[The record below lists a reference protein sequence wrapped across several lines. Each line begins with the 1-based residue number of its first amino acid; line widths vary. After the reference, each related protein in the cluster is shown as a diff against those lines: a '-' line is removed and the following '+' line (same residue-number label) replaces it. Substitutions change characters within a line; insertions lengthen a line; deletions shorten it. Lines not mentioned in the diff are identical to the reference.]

1 MTWTTRPRSERAGL
15 ASIETGEGAQIVLL
29 HGVGLRSEA
38 WNRQIDAL
46 AVRYHVTAL
55 DMPGHG
61 DSAVRAGV
69 TSVSDYTDAVLA
81 ALEGPALVVGHSM
94 GAMIALDLAVRAPDR
109 VKGVVAL
116 NAVFERSPEAA
127 RAVQARAA
135 ELDGDTVADPT
146 GALARWFGTDDTP
159 ERAACHDWLC
169 SVTQAGYK
177 AAYTA
182 FAHNPGPRRADL
194 AHLSCPALFMTGALE
209 PNSTPA
215 MSEAMA
221 ALAPKGR
228 AIIVPGAAHMMPM
241 THPEVVNAAL
251 WNFAAEV
258 LL

>member
-1 MTWTTRPRSERAGL
+1 MIWTTRPRSERAGL
-15 ASIETGEGAQIVLL
+15 AAIEAGAGAQIVLL

-46 AVRYHVTAL
+46 AEAYQVTAF

-61 DSAVRAGV
+61 ESAVR
-69 TSVSDYTDAVLA
+69 SEMNRVSDFADAVLA
-81 ALEGPALVVGHSM
+81 AIDGPALVVGHSM
-94 GAMIALDLAVRAPDR
+94 GAMIALDLAVRVPEQVR
-109 VKGVVAL
+109 GVVAL

-135 ELDGDTVADPT
+135 DLDGVSVADPT
-146 GALARWFGTDDTP
+146 VALDRWFGPDDSP
-159 ERAACHDWLC
+159 ERLACEDWLC
-169 SVTQAGYK
+169 SVTPAGYK

-194 AHLSCPALFMTGALE
+194 ARLSCPALFMTGGLE
-209 PNSTPA
+209 PNSTPP

-228 AIIVPGAAHMMPM
+228 AIIVPDAAHMMPM

-251 WNFAAEV
+251 LDFAAEV
-258 LL
+258 LS

>member
-1 MTWTTRPRSERAGL
+1 MIWTTRPRYERAGL
-15 ASIETGEGAQIVLL
+15 AAIEAGAGAQIVLL

-46 AVRYHVTAL
+46 AEAHHVTAF

-61 DSAVRAGV
+61 ESAVR
-69 TSVSDYTDAVLA
+69 SEMSRVSDFADAVLA
-81 ALEGPALVVGHSM
+81 AIDGPALVVGHSM
-94 GAMIALDLAVRAPDR
+94 GAMIALDLAVRTPDR
-109 VKGVVAL
+109 VRGVVAL

-135 ELDGDTVADPT
+135 ELDGVSVADPR

-159 ERAACHDWLC
+159 ERAACQDWLC
-169 SVTQAGYK
+169 SVTPAGYK

-194 AHLSCPALFMTGALE
+194 ARLFCPALFMTGGLE

-221 ALAPKGR
+221 AIVPKGR
-228 AIIVPGAAHMMPM
+228 AIIVPDAAHMMPM

-251 WNFAAEV
+251 LDFVAEV
-258 LL
+258 LS

>member
-1 MTWTTRPRSERAGL
+1 MIWTTRPRSDRAGL
-15 ASIETGEGAQIVLL
+15 AAIEAGVGARIVLL

-46 AVRYHVTAL
+46 AARYHVTAL

-61 DSAVRAGV
+61 DSAVRHGM
-69 TSVSDYTDAVLA
+69 TGVSDYADAVL
-81 ALEGPALVVGHSM
+81 ETIDGPALVIGHSM
-94 GAMIALDLAVRAPDR
+94 GAMIALDLAVRALER
-109 VKGVVAL
+109 VRGVVAL

-135 ELDGDTVADPT
+135 ELDGVTVADPT
-146 GALARWFGTDDTP
+146 GALNRWFGTDDTP

-194 AHLSCPALFMTGALE
+194 ARLSCPALFMTGALE

-251 WNFAAEV
+251 LDFAAEV
-258 LL
+258 FS

>member
-1 MTWTTRPRSERAGL
+1 MTWTIRPRSDRAGL
-15 ASIETGEGAQIVLL
+15 AAIEAGEGAKIVLV

-46 AVRYHVTAL
+46 AARYRVTAL

-61 DSAVRAGV
+61 DSAVRDGM
-69 TSVSDYTDAVLA
+69 TGVSDYADAVLA
-81 ALEGPALVVGHSM
+81 ALGGPTMVVGHSM
-94 GAMIALDLAVRAPDR
+94 GAMIALDLAVRRPDLITA
-109 VKGVVAL
+109 VVAL

-135 ELDGDTVADPT
+135 ELDGVTVADPT
-146 GALARWFGTDDTP
+146 GALTRWFGTDDTP

-169 SVTQAGYK
+169 SVTPAGYK

-182 FAHNPGPRRADL
+182 FAHNSGPRRADL
-194 AHLSCPALFMTGALE
+194 ARLSCPALFMTGARE

-215 MSEAMA
+215 MSKTMA
-221 ALAPKGR
+221 ALVPKGR
-228 AIIVPGAAHMMPM
+228 AIIVPDAAHMMPM
-241 THPEVVNAAL
+241 THADMVNAAL
-251 WNFAAEV
+251 LDFAAEV

>member
-1 MTWTTRPRSERAGL
+1 MIWTTRPRSERAGL
-15 ASIETGEGAQIVLL
+15 AAIEAGAGAQIVLM

-46 AVRYHVTAL
+46 AEAYQVTAF

-61 DSAVRAGV
+61 ESAVR
-69 TSVSDYTDAVLA
+69 SEMSRVSDYTDAVLA
-81 ALEGPALVVGHSM
+81 AIDGPALVVGHSM
-94 GAMIALDLAVRAPDR
+94 GAMIALDLAVLAPER
-109 VKGVVAL
+109 VRGVVAL

-135 ELDGDTVADPT
+135 ELDGVSVADPT
-146 GALARWFGTDDTP
+146 GALDRWFSDAASG
-159 ERAACHDWLC
+159 ERVACQDWLC
-169 SVTQAGYK
+169 SVTPAGYK

-182 FAHNPGPRRADL
+182 FAHDPGPRRADL
-194 AHLSCPALFMTGALE
+194 ARLFCPALFMTGGLE

-221 ALAPKGR
+221 ALAPNGR
-228 AIIVPGAAHMMPM
+228 AIIVPDAAHMMPM
-241 THPEVVNAAL
+241 THPEVVSAAL
-251 WNFAAEV
+251 LDFAAEV

>member
-1 MTWTTRPRSERAGL
+1 MIWTTRPRSERAGL
-15 ASIETGEGAQIVLL
+15 AAIEAGEGAQIVLL

-38 WNRQIDAL
+38 WNWQIDAL
-46 AVRYHVTAL
+46 AEAHQVTAF

-61 DSAVRAGV
+61 ESAVR
-69 TSVSDYTDAVLA
+69 SEMSRVSDFADAVLA
-81 ALEGPALVVGHSM
+81 AIDGPAMVVGHSM

-109 VKGVVAL
+109 VRGVVAL

-135 ELDGDTVADPT
+135 ELDGVSVADPT
-146 GALARWFGTDDTP
+146 GALDRWFGPDDSP
-159 ERAACHDWLC
+159 ERLACQDWLR
-169 SVTQAGYK
+169 SVTPAGYK

-194 AHLSCPALFMTGALE
+194 ARLSCPALFMTGGLE

-221 ALAPKGR
+221 ALVPKGR
-228 AIIVPGAAHMMPM
+228 AIIVPDAAHMMPM

-251 WNFAAEV
+251 LDFAAEV
-258 LL
+258 LS